1 LSPLPEAAKEANM
14 DINIVDV
21 LFHVSADL
29 PAGDRGN
36 IERDLQGCDGVLSA
50 HFIPDRPH
58 MLEVAYDPKAVT
70 SGTLR
75 EHLTERGLTVGM
87 AGL

>member
-1 LSPLPEAAKEANM
+1 ME
-14 DINIVDV
+14 INIVDV
-21 LFHVSADL
+21 LFHVPADL
-29 PAGDRGN
+29 PTGDRVN

-50 HFIPDRPH
+50 HFVADRPH
-58 MLEVAYDPKAVT
+58 LLEVAYNPQTVT

-75 EHLTERGLTVGM
+75 EHLAERGLTVGM

>member
-1 LSPLPEAAKEANM
+1 M
-14 DINIVDV
+14 DIQIVDV
-21 LFHVSADL
+21 LFHV
-29 PAGDRGN
+29 PANLAALDRVN

-50 HFIPDRPH
+50 HFSPGHPH
-58 MLEVAYDPKAVT
+58 MLEVAYNPQTVT

-75 EHLTERGLTVGM
+75 GHLTERGLTVSM

>member
-1 LSPLPEAAKEANM
+1 MEI
-14 DINIVDV
+14 DIVDV
-21 LFHVSADL
+21 LFHIPADL
-29 PAGDRGN
+29 PAGDRTN

-50 HFIPDRPH
+50 HFSPDHPH
-58 MLEVAYDPKAVT
+58 MLEVAYNPQTVT

-75 EHLTERGLTVGM
+75 GHLTERGLTVGM

>member
-1 LSPLPEAAKEANM
+1 M

-21 LFHVSADL
+21 LFHVLADL
-29 PAGDRGN
+29 PVGDRTN
-36 IERDLQGCDGVLSA
+36 IERDLQGCDGVVSA
-50 HFIPDRPH
+50 HFSPRLPH
-58 MLEVAYDPKAVT
+58 MLEVAYNPRAVT

-75 EHLTERGLTVGM
+75 GHLTERGLTVSM

>member
-1 LSPLPEAAKEANM
+1 MEI
-14 DINIVDV
+14 DIVDV
-21 LFHVSADL
+21 LFHIPADL
-29 PAGDRGN
+29 PAGDRTN

-50 HFIPDRPH
+50 HFSPDHPH
-58 MLEVAYDPKAVT
+58 MLEVAYNPQTVT

-75 EHLTERGLTVGM
+75 GHLTERGLTVSM